1 MVYITSANNEAMT
14 LCALRDCL
22 PTQHNKDSKDSTQ
35 HLDTLPVRTG
45 AKADSFGC
53 NSNLTKK
60 WLLLNCK
67 SYQDFSVGSENH
79 SHLFEK

>member
-60 WLLLNCK
+60 MTIIKLQILSRFFCRFRK
-67 SYQDFSVGSENH
+67 SQSFI
-79 SHLFEK
+79 